1 MNSFRY
7 GYPRLK
13 PPSNLKNNIMKKS
26 RKNTNRLPGI
36 STASLPDIVFML
48 LFFFM
53 TVTSIKDYELLVDN
67 NLPIATEAQK
77 LENKDQ
83 VIEMHIGR
91 PSYELASV
99 LGTEPRI
106 QLNSRIIDVKEI
118 GDYLLSE
125 LSKKPEEIRNSVTV
139 SLKIDQDVQV
149 GIVSD
154 IKEEL
159 RKINLLKVSY
169 TVNEVYVKNH

>member
-1 MNSFRY
+1 M
-7 GYPRLK
+7 
-13 PPSNLKNNIMKKS
+13 IKS
-26 RKNTNRLPGI
+26 RKKGNNVPGI

-53 TVTSIKDYELLVDN
+53 TVTSIKDYELLVEN
-67 NLPIATEAQK
+67 KLPSATELQK

-83 VIEMHIGR
+83 IIEMYIGK
-91 PSYELASV
+91 PTYELASV

-106 QLNSRIIDVKEI
+106 QLNTRIIGVSEI
-118 GDYLLSE
+118 GDYVLSE
-125 LSKKPEEIRNSVTV
+125 LFKKPEEIRNLVTV

-169 TVNEVYVKNH
+169 TVNEKIVENH